1 MIIITV
7 VVVIGSLFMA
17 DNQEF
22 FNKVEQD
29 IKVGNQWYYVGE
41 QDPDPYSLSIT
52 SQVDGYTAKIYW
64 KLKK

>member
-1 MIIITV
+1 MIVIV
-7 VVVIGSLFMA
+7 VVVFSALFMA

-22 FNKVEQD
+22 FNKTEQD
-29 IKVGNQWYYVGE
+29 IKTGHKWYYVGE

-52 SQVDGYTAKIYW
+52 SQAEGYTAKIYW